1 MVDGVLL
8 VYHRPDAPW
17 IKDASTVM
25 EHVGAFAAHSRHQI
39 WEINTDL
46 GFPSA
51 LSGVD
56 FKAVIVHYCVFG
68 MGPYRLDDS
77 WLRWLDSSRGYKI
90 AFFQDECT
98 RCQRRFRFL
107 DEHRFDCV
115 YTCLEPSEFP
125 KTYGRYT
132 SVPKLVTNV
141 PGYVPEH
148 LPEVGR
154 RFSKPD
160 AERSVDV
167 GYRGR
172 PLPAYLG
179 RGAMEKHEI
188 GVRFGELAGASGLR
202 LDVATGEADRL
213 YGDDWY
219 RFMADC
225 RCVLG
230 VESGVSCFDL
240 EDEVFGEY
248 LERQSKG
255 LPVGADDLETLPRW
269 EDVVYYRTISPRHFE
284 AAALRVCQILFRGRY
299 SAILEPMEHY
309 LPLEKDFSNLD
320 EVLRLFRD
328 PQVRARLTENAY
340 RDLIA
345 SGDYSYARFV
355 ESFDEELLALG
366 LRPEVDE
373 ALAQRVGV
381 ALVSGERHLRRMRRL
396 DELIHYP
403 FRGRRILSILF
414 HPIVKRARAAYRKW
428 RYRRFVERVTSEAE
442 S

>member
-1 MVDGVLL
+1 MPTNVNGILVLYHHPEGVN
-8 VYHRPDAPW
+8 AAT
-17 IKDASTVM
+17 IM
-25 EHVGAFAAHSRHQI
+25 EHVDSFAKHSHFRV
-39 WEINTDL
+39 WSYNTDP
-46 GFPSA
+46 GFPRA
-51 LSGVD
+51 LGD
-56 FKAVIVHYCVFG
+56 FRFEAIVLHYSLFG
-68 MGPYRLDDS
+68 PKSYRLDDYFLS
-77 WLRWLDSSRGYKI
+77 YLDGTSSYKI
-90 AFFQDECT
+90 AFFQDEHHYC
-98 RCQRRFRFL
+98 RDRFEFL
-107 DEHRFDCV
+107 DRHRIDCV
-115 YTCLEPSEFP
+115 YTLLEPEQWP
-125 KTYGRYT
+125 AVYRKYT
-132 SVPKLVTNV
+132 SVPKLVYGI
-141 PGYVPEH
+141 PGYVSEDLVRH
-148 LPEVGR
+148 AARVA
-154 RFSKPD
+154 KPD
-160 AERSVDV
+160 EEREIDI

-172 PLPAYLG
+172 TLLPYMG
-179 RGAMEKHEI
+179 RGSQEKAEI
-188 GVRFGELAGASGLR
+188 GTRFRDLARDSGLK
-202 LDVATGEADRL
+202 LDIAVDEESRI
-213 YGDDWY
+213 YGDAW
-219 RFMADC
+219 FEFLANC
-225 RCVLG
+225 RGVLG
-230 VESGVSCFDL
+230 TEAGVSIFDVDDVVRTEWERTGKVL
-240 EDEVFGEY
+240 EE
-248 LERQSKG
+248 
-255 LPVGADDLETLPRW
+255 W
-269 EDVVYYRTISPRHFE
+269 EGNVYYRTVSPRHFE